1 MKVSGKV
8 PKGEAIY
15 CESLAFSGKYDLDY
29 GSTVSIS
36 SYPKVQVSRT
46 DSV

>member
-1 MKVSGKV
+1 MTVSGKI

-29 GSTVSIS
+29 GSTVSES
-36 SYPKVQVSRT
+36 QSQVKVNRH
-46 DSV
+46 